1 MKKIIIK
8 YNGYNAELTPIKN
21 SCSNYN
27 TMLHVLKGKKFL
39 AGVSVKDCT
48 PINEIIAEIERL
60 TTTLEK

>member
-8 YNGYNAELTPIKN
+8 YKGYNAELTPIKN

-27 TMLHVLKGKKFL
+27 TMLHVLIGKKKI

-48 PINEIIAEIERL
+48 PINEIIAEIDSL
-60 TTTLEK
+60 TAKK